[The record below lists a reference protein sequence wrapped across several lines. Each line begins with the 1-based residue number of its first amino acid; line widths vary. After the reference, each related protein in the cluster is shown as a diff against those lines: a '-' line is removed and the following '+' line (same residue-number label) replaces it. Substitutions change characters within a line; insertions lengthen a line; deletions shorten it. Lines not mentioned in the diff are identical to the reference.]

1 MDPTLLFTNSKQMEQ
16 KEVEK
21 PKRGCCMPFCE
32 NYVQL
37 VNIQC
42 ECTKDKVFNKKHY
55 MCMGCYLALIKSG
68 KHYCPLDR
76 SKLTDIDP
84 FLLSMIETD
93 ALIEKLMSTI
103 QNASEQVAQSRL
115 QRNWGPSPTRVRLF
129 ETETVTTY
137 VPARLSFP
145 DIDVAGNE
153 PEIPPAGYTPPR
165 SF

>member
-16 KEVEK
+16 KEIEK

-68 KHYCPLDR
+68 KHY
-76 SKLTDIDP
+76 
-84 FLLSMIETD
+84 
-93 ALIEKLMSTI
+93 STL
-103 QNASEQVAQSRL
+103 R
-115 QRNWGPSPTRVRLF
+115 
-129 ETETVTTY
+129 
-137 VPARLSFP
+137 
-145 DIDVAGNE
+145 
-153 PEIPPAGYTPPR
+153 
-165 SF
+165 